1 MCVPEGVYIHHG
13 QAWATRGAQRLL
25 DLELEL
31 QMVFGLQD
39 SSSLFASWFFCSVS
53 YCMDHKGRE
62 PDQEAAVTIHV
73 KKALTQES

>member
-31 QMVFGLQD
+31 QMVFSHLTWVLGTEPRSCALTTE
-39 SSSLFASWFFCSVS
+39 SSL
-53 YCMDHKGRE
+53 
-62 PDQEAAVTIHV
+62 
-73 KKALTQES
+73 

>member
-31 QMVFGLQD
+31 QMVVSHLTWVLGTEPRSCALTTE
-39 SSSLFASWFFCSVS
+39 SSL
-53 YCMDHKGRE
+53 
-62 PDQEAAVTIHV
+62 
-73 KKALTQES
+73 